1 MELSDQYD
9 VAIIGGGLAG
19 LSSAIEL
26 RLAGYE
32 VILFEQEKYPF
43 HKVCGEYVSLESIN
57 YLQHLGVP
65 IREMNVPSIH
75 TLVLTAPNGREF
87 KTELPL
93 GGFGISRYLLDD
105 TLAQKA
111 KRLGVVVMEE
121 SKVEQVAFNEYFTI
135 QFHSRLT
142 KTPSVKAK
150 VCCAAWGKKSNI
162 DRKWNRSF
170 LNRINKRLDNF
181 IAVKYHIRSGW
192 PDGSIGLHNFQDGYC
207 GISNIEDGLTCL
219 CYMTTAV
226 NLKKSNNSIDQMQHS
241 ILMHNP
247 HLKEIFSSSTII
259 KEFPITISQI
269 NFQPRTRIENHVIMM
284 GDTAGL
290 ITPLCGNGM
299 SIALH
304 TGKIASRLIDLF
316 LQGMITRSQLEKL
329 YSSAWDQNFS
339 RRLNK
344 GRRLQLFFGSQW
356 TSNLFVRFFQ
366 LFPFLAKPVIRMTHG
381 QPF

>member
-1 MELSDQYD
+1 
-9 VAIIGGGLAG
+9 
-19 LSSAIEL
+19 
-26 RLAGYE
+26 
-32 VILFEQEKYPF
+32 
-43 HKVCGEYVSLESIN
+43 
-57 YLQHLGVP
+57 
-65 IREMNVPSIH
+65 
-75 TLVLTAPNGREF
+75 
-87 KTELPL
+87 
-93 GGFGISRYLLDD
+93 
-105 TLAQKA
+105 
-111 KRLGVVVMEE
+111 
-121 SKVEQVAFNEYFTI
+121 
-135 QFHSRLT
+135 
-142 KTPSVKAK
+142 
-150 VCCAAWGKKSNI
+150 
-162 DRKWNRSF
+162 
-170 LNRINKRLDNF
+170 
-181 IAVKYHIRSGW
+181 
-192 PDGSIGLHNFQDGYC
+192 
-207 GISNIEDGLTCL
+207 
-219 CYMTTAV
+219 
-226 NLKKSNNSIDQMQHS
+226 
-241 ILMHNP
+241 MHNP

-329 YSSAWDQNFS
+329 YSSAWDKNFS
-339 RRLNK
+339 RRLSK